1 MLRFQLFFTPMLPQ
15 HEHIY
20 RIFFDTELLFHNSLS
35 KLRAMELSALG
46 TTSFIWFIICWMGYA
61 LFSRRAAKKRNSL
74 ASVLYRYRME
84 WVKKLSQSG
93 MSEVDAELL
102 ASLEKQVSF
111 LASTSLLIL
120 ASLVTVLGTAS
131 NKLMA
136 LSSLRFVNEVP
147 LEVIQIK
154 LMVLIFIF
162 IYAFFTFTWSI
173 RQYGFC
179 FILFGSSFNTVKYY
193 KEADSYRAIAVERD
207 FEAMAKVLD
216 RAAHSYN
223 YGIRAYYFAMAAL
236 AWFINPWFF
245 FGACVIVVWVLYRR
259 EFHSSSLKAMVSA
272 RMVQN
277 VHDEE
282 NISFN

>member
-1 MLRFQLFFTPMLPQ
+1 MGSISIHSTPMLPQ
-15 HEHIY
+15 HERIY
-20 RIFFDTELLFHNSLS
+20 RIFFDTKLLFHNSLS
-35 KLRAMELSALG
+35 KLRAMDLSALDIA
-46 TTSFIWFIICWMGYA
+46 SFIWFLVCWMGYS

-102 ASLEKQVSF
+102 ASLERQVSF

-131 NKLMA
+131 NRLMD
-136 LSSLRFVNEVP
+136 LSSLRFVTEVS
-147 LEVIQIK
+147 LGVIQIK
-154 LMVLIFIF
+154 LMALIFIF

-179 FILFGSSFNTVKYY
+179 FILFGSSFHTVKYY
-193 KEADSYRAIAVERD
+193 KEAASYSAIAIDRD
-207 FEAMAKVLD
+207 FEAMGKVLD

-236 AWFINPWFF
+236 AWFINSWFF
-245 FGACVIVVWVLYRR
+245 FGACAIVVWVLYRR

-272 RMVQN
+272 RKVEN

-282 NISFN
+282 EIKFD

>member
-1 MLRFQLFFTPMLPQ
+1 MLPQ
-15 HEHIY
+15 HELIY
-20 RIFFDTELLFHNSLS
+20 RIFFDTLLFHNPLS
-35 KLRAMELSALG
+35 KLRAMELSALDI
-46 TTSFIWFIICWMGYA
+46 TSFAWFVVCWTGYT

-74 ASVLYRYRME
+74 SSVLYRYRME
-84 WVKKLSQSG
+84 WVKKLTQSG

-111 LASTSLLIL
+111 LASISLLIL
-120 ASLVTVLGTAS
+120 ACLVTVLGTDS
-131 NKLMA
+131 NRLMD
-136 LSSLRFVNEVP
+136 LSSLSFVSDVS
-147 LEVIQIK
+147 LEVIQMK
-154 LMVLIFIF
+154 LMVLIFVF

-193 KEADSYRAIAVERD
+193 KEADNYRAIAVDRD

-223 YGIRAYYFAMAAL
+223 YGIRAYYFAMAEL

-245 FGACVIVVWVLYRR
+245 FGACAIVVWVLYRR
-259 EFHSSSLKAMVSA
+259 EFRSSSLKAMVSA
-272 RMVQN
+272 RRVEN

-282 NISFN
+282 DIYFD

>member
-1 MLRFQLFFTPMLPQ
+1 MLPQ
-15 HEHIY
+15 PV
-20 RIFFDTELLFHNSLS
+20 RSNTESLS
-35 KLRAMELSALG
+35 GAVLQLGNPLRKLRAMDLSALDI
-46 TTSFIWFIICWMGYA
+46 TSFVFFIACWVGYT

-120 ASLVTVLGTAS
+120 ASLVTVIGTAS
-131 NKLMA
+131 NRLMD
-136 LSSLRFVNEVP
+136 LSSLRFVTEVSQ
-147 LEVIQIK
+147 EVILMK
-154 LMVLIFIF
+154 LMVLLFVF

-193 KEADSYRAIAVERD
+193 KEADDYRAIAIDRD

-223 YGIRAYYFAMAAL
+223 YGIRAYYFAMAVL
-236 AWFINPWFF
+236 AWFINSWIFL
-245 FGACVIVVWVLYRR
+245 GACAIVVWVLYRR
-259 EFHSSSLKAMVSA
+259 EFRSSSLKAMVSA
-272 RMVQN
+272 RKVKN

-282 NISFN
+282 EIKFD

>member
-1 MLRFQLFFTPMLPQ
+1 MLPQ
-15 HEHIY
+15 HELIY
-20 RIFFDTELLFHNSLS
+20 RIFFDTLLFHNPLS
-35 KLRAMELSALG
+35 KLRAMELSALDI
-46 TTSFIWFIICWMGYA
+46 TSFAWFVVCWTGYT

-74 ASVLYRYRME
+74 SSVLYRYRME

-131 NKLMA
+131 NRLMD
-136 LSSLRFVNEVP
+136 LSSLSFVSDVS
-147 LEVIQIK
+147 LEVIQMK
-154 LMVLIFIF
+154 LMVLIFVF

-193 KEADSYRAIAVERD
+193 KEADNYRAIAFDRD

-223 YGIRAYYFAMAAL
+223 
-236 AWFINPWFF
+236 
-245 FGACVIVVWVLYRR
+245 
-259 EFHSSSLKAMVSA
+259 
-272 RMVQN
+272 
-277 VHDEE
+277 
-282 NISFN
+282 